1 MTNLEEIIRKHSEYE
16 SSPNLDLIRR
26 AYTFAEAAHLGQ
38 KRLNGEDWL
47 QHLLAVAEI
56 LTEVRADSATLAAA
70 LLHDV
75 LETSDL
81 KLGDLEEEF
90 GEEVASLVDGL
101 TVIQAVSG
109 KVGEGAER
117 DWEDLRHLVLA
128 SIEDPRVLIVRL
140 ANKIHNLRTSAV
152 LPDADRRLSAR
163 KVFDLWAPLAEALG
177 IYRFKVQL
185 EDLAFAILEP
195 RQYRNLVA
203 KLQKESPKMASVIR
217 SIQTQLS
224 SLLAENG
231 IGAQIFSRTKHLW
244 GIYRK
249 MPTYRKRSRGQ
260 LYDALGL
267 RVVVS
272 SIEECYQVL
281 DLVRRTWK
289 EVPDLF
295 DDYIAHPKANGY
307 QSLHTVFR
315 VGGHLAEIQIRT
327 AEMQEIAEYGSA
339 SHYLYKVGKDARIQR
354 SDIIRQLIF
363 WEKGQKL
370 NLFPDKVFIFTPK
383 GDVKVL
389 PRGSTP
395 VDFAFAVHTQ
405 LGRQC
410 AGAKVNGKT
419 VSLDYPLQTGEVVEI
434 LTKPGRRPSVDWRR
448 FVKTSLAREEIE
460 RSIRE
465 SAQKSG
471 A

>member
-1 MTNLEEIIRKHSEYE
+1 MTNLEQILRKHSGYE
-16 SSPNLDLIRR
+16 PNPDLDLIRR
-26 AYTFAEAAHLGQ
+26 AYSFAEVAHLGQ

-47 QHLLAVAEI
+47 QHLLSVAEL

-70 LLHDV
+70 MLHDV

-81 KLGDLEEEF
+81 QLEDLEKEF

-109 KVGEGAER
+109 KVKGGADK
-117 DWEDLRHLVLA
+117 DWDNLRHLILA

-140 ANKIHNLRTSAV
+140 ANKIHNLRTSSV
-152 LPDADRRLSAR
+152 LPDADRHSSAR
-163 KVFDLWAPLAEALG
+163 KVFDLWSPLSEALG
-177 IYRFKVQL
+177 IYRFKTQL
-185 EDLAFAILEP
+185 EDLAFAIQEP
-195 RQYRNLVA
+195 RQYRDLVT
-203 KLQKESPKMASVIR
+203 KIQSESQQMAVVVR
-217 SIQTQLS
+217 NVQTKLS
-224 SLLAENG
+224 SLLAQNG
-231 IGAQIFSRTKHLW
+231 IEAQIFSRTKHLW

-249 MPTYRKRSRGQ
+249 MPIYRKDANGQ
-260 LYDALGL
+260 LFDALGL
-267 RVVVS
+267 RAVVS
-272 SIEECYQVL
+272 SVEQCYQVL
-281 DLVRRTWK
+281 DLARKTWE
-289 EVPDLF
+289 EVPGLF
-295 DDYIAHPKANGY
+295 DDYIARPKPNGY
-307 QSLHTVFR
+307 QSIHAVFR
-315 VGGHLAEIQIRT
+315 AGGHLIEIQIRT

-339 SHYLYKVGKDARIQR
+339 SHYIYKIGKDARIQR
-354 SDIIRQLIF
+354 SDLIRQLIF

-389 PRGSTP
+389 HRGSTP

-405 LGRQC
+405 LGRRC
-410 AGAKVNGKT
+410 AGAKANGKA

-434 LTKPGRRPSVDWRR
+434 LTAPGRKPSAEWLR

-460 RSIRE
+460 KSVRRSNKE
-465 SAQKSG
+465 LG